1 MKKILAKVTLPV
13 LLVLACTMLSCNREA
28 IDDNP
33 NYNPETREVIAQFVI
48 SVSPGGEEQTETK
61 MSAANVQKDG
71 SFRGIQ
77 DAQILAFATGLANPF
92 VNKTDGSNFKKIYT
106 FPSLFAANAVTAT
119 NSRRV
124 LEMSLDAGTD
134 AVLVYGKAVNA
145 NPGNTTGKMEFH
157 VSDEKPS
164 ETYFDAVRRIGDDT
178 KIAQYDA
185 TARLMIFAINQILS
199 SHIGTMGNADYLSW
213 KDLGHQWE
221 TNQDPTGEKYGH
233 AGAYKYLNALE
244 TILGQTYSTFTY
256 IKVGATNPTSEYR
269 AGSSNAVRFMM
280 QGMDEVLSAVRTATP
295 TDDAETKAVNLAD
308 EIARVMG
315 IFFKKESTSGVWSYK
330 DILTI
335 KAHDSIKDKT
345 FDFLDIT
352 DPEQPSVTQVT
363 LNDAGWESMFGD
375 AQDLNGYPYDD
386 FGIPTGAAQL
396 RFYQKDKNGTDVDM
410 FAYKHPNAPLVNP
423 NATSFDPKKYLY
435 PVELAYYVNSPLRV
449 TSSELSDNADANYP
463 NGAGNWDTTDKWT
476 ETGKTWV
483 ANGAVSSSTRGVA
496 VQYNVNYGVAMLET
510 NVDWVTDATTA
521 TGKVT
526 SLKDNKAA
534 LTGDVDDNTLT
545 VEDGMF
551 SLKGVLVGGVN
562 PKMNWQFLRKNNSG
576 DLSLFD
582 HVIYDDVPAGNVDA
596 NGKSA
601 LIAVPTTSP
610 NYTLVFDNYNSS
622 GAQDKVYVALE
633 FVNNNSAFWG
643 RDNLIPQGGIFY
655 LVGELDPAPAGQT
668 ITWPENNQ
676 IPPLYGVDGDSNG
689 TAGQSMKVPR
699 VFIQDFMTKATFRI
713 GTHSLKNAY
722 LSIPDLRASQ
732 MSLGLSV
739 DLSWQNGFVYD
750 ITL

>member
-13 LLVLACTMLSCNREA
+13 LLVLAGAMLSCNREET
-28 IDDNP
+28 DVNP
-33 NYNPETREVIAQFVI
+33 NYNSETREVLAQFVI

-61 MSAANVQKDG
+61 MSATNVQKNG
-71 SFRGIQ
+71 NFRGIQ
-77 DAQILAFATGLANPF
+77 DAQILAFATGLENPF
-92 VNKTDGSNFKKIYT
+92 VNKTNGSNFNKIYS
-106 FPSLFAANAVTAT
+106 FPLLFAANAVTAT

-134 AVLVYGKAVNA
+134 AVLVYGRAINA
-145 NPGNTTGKMEFH
+145 NPGNSTGKMEFH

-164 ETYFDAVRRIGDDT
+164 DTYFDAVRRIGDDT
-178 KIAQYDA
+178 RIAQYDA
-185 TARLMIFAINQILS
+185 TARLMIFAINEILS
-199 SHIGTMGNADYLSW
+199 AHVGTKGNADYLSW
-213 KDLGHQWE
+213 RDLGHQWE
-221 TNQDPTGEKYGH
+221 TNQDPSGEKYGH
-233 AGAYKYLNALE
+233 AGTYRYLNALE
-244 TILGQTYSTFTY
+244 TILGQTYSKFTY
-256 IKVGATNPTSEYR
+256 IKEGATNLQSEYR

-295 TDDAETKAVNLAD
+295 TDDAESRAVGLAD

-330 DILTI
+330 DISAI

-352 DPEQPSVTQVT
+352 DPEQPFVTQVT
-363 LNDAGWESMFGD
+363 LNDTGWESIFGG

-396 RFYQKDKNGTDVDM
+396 RFYHKDKNNTDVDM

-435 PVELAYYVNSPLRV
+435 PVELAYYVNSPIRV
-449 TSSELSDNADANYP
+449 TSSELSGDADANFP
-463 NGAGNWDTTDKWT
+463 NGAGNWDTTEKWAA
-476 ETGKTWV
+476 TGKTWV
-483 ANGAVSSSTRGVA
+483 ANGAVSSSTRAVA

-510 NVDWVTDATTA
+510 NVDWAIDASTA

-526 SLKDNKAA
+526 TLKDNRSA
-534 LTGDVDDNTLT
+534 LTGDENDNSIT
-545 VEDGMF
+545 VEDGLF
-551 SLKGVLVGGVN
+551 SLRGVLIGGVN
-562 PKMNWQFLRKNNSG
+562 PKMNWQFLRKNDSG

-582 HVIYDDVPAGNVDA
+582 GVIYDDAPAGNVDE
-596 NGKSA
+596 NGRSGF
-601 LIAVPTTSP
+601 LTVPTTSP

-633 FVNNNSAFWG
+633 FINNGSAFWG
-643 RDNLIPQGGIFY
+643 RDNLIPQTGLFY
-655 LVGELDPAPAGQT
+655 LVGELDPAPAAQT
-668 ITWPENNQ
+668 INWPENNQ
-676 IPPLYGVDGDSNG
+676 IPPLYGVDGDTEG

-713 GTHSLKNAY
+713 GTNSLKNAY
-722 LSIPDLRASQ
+722 LSIPDIRASQ

-750 ITL
+750 VTL